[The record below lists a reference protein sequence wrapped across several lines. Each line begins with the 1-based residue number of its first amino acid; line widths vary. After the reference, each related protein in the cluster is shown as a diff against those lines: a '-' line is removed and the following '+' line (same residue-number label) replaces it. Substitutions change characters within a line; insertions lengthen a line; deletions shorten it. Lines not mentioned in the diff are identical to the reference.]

1 MVGKPARRYCCDWHL
16 NPRAGSDS
24 DSDRQT
30 NNESVRSLF
39 RRAFFLFI
47 TGDCLATGSVHQHR
61 GWHCAGRKSP
71 RSLVLPLSQSL
82 FI

>member
-30 NNESVRSLF
+30 NNDSVRSLF
-39 RRAFFLFI
+39 RRAFFFLLQE
-47 TGDCLATGSVHQHR
+47 TA
-61 GWHCAGRKSP
+61 
-71 RSLVLPLSQSL
+71 
-82 FI
+82 